1 MTYLKTCAV
10 AFFLISGIANIFAA
24 SFDCTK
30 ASSKT
35 EKAICSDPELSKLDE
50 DLSASYKEMLKLHP
64 VPEYIKAR
72 QRDWLTSNKFC
83 DAKRL
88 NECLKK
94 NYKEQISRLQFNK
107 NTQIYAS
114 AKKFSYAGGDMVV
127 EITHEIS
134 KISIWGG
141 FAQHNVASQEQG
153 KPVLTGCEFDGALK
167 GKSMTAAVGDAG
179 EISFKIKNNM
189 IEFDDGASEKMCA
202 GFARIPADIQ
212 RVK

>member
-1 MTYLKTCAV
+1 MTYLKIWIA
-10 AFFLISGIANIFAA
+10 ALFLIVGVANVSAA
-24 SFDCTK
+24 SFDCGK

-35 EKAICSDPELSKLDE
+35 EKAICSDSELSKLDE
-50 DLSASYKEMLKLHP
+50 DLAASYKEMLKIHP

-72 QRDWLTSNKFC
+72 QRDWLALNKYC
-83 DAKRL
+83 DAKKL

-94 NYKEQISRLQFNK
+94 NYKEQVAKLQFNK
-107 NTQIYAS
+107 NTQVYTS
-114 AKKFSYAGGDMVV
+114 SKKFSYAGGDMVV
-127 EITHEIS
+127 EIIPEFS

-141 FAQHNVASQEQG
+141 FAQHNVASQDQG
-153 KPVLTGCEFDGALK
+153 KPVLTGCEFEGNLK
-167 GKSMTAAVGDAG
+167 GKSMTSAVGDAG

-189 IEFDDGASEKMCA
+189 FEFDDGASEKMCS

>member
-1 MTYLKTCAV
+1 MTYLKTCAT
-10 AFFLISGIANIFAA
+10 ALFLIFGIATVSAA
-24 SFDCTK
+24 SFDCAK

-35 EKAICSDPELSKLDE
+35 EKAICTDPELSKLDE
-50 DLSASYKEMLKLHP
+50 DLAASYKEMLKLHP

-72 QRDWLTSNKFC
+72 QRDWLSLNKFC
-83 DAKRL
+83 DAKKL

-107 NTQIYAS
+107 NTQVYTS

-127 EITHEIS
+127 EITPEIS

-141 FAQHNVASQEQG
+141 FAQHNLASQEQG
-153 KPVLTGCEFDGALK
+153 KPVYTGCEFDGALK
-167 GKSMTAAVGDAG
+167 GKSMTTAIDDTV

-189 IEFDDGASEKMCA
+189 IEFDEGASEKMCA
-202 GFARIPADIQ
+202 GFARIPANIQ